1 VKNKEMDFNGKTVI
15 VTGSTRG
22 LGKAIAEKFA
32 ILGANIVINGTSQTV
47 YQTEEEF
54 REKGYRVSAVEGDI
68 SIPETAQKLIE
79 TAVNTFGTVDV
90 LVNNAG
96 LTRDKL
102 LMKMSVEDWE
112 KVLDINLKGAFL
124 CTKALSKLL
133 MKKRS
138 GTIINITS
146 VVGIMGNAGQANY
159 AASKAGLIGFTKSVA
174 KELGAWGIT
183 CNAIAPGLIETDMSA
198 QLSDEIKEKFIAMT
212 PLKRAGT
219 PSEVADAV
227 CFLASEQA
235 RYITGQV
242 IHIDGGMVM

>member
-1 VKNKEMDFNGKTVI
+1 MDFSGKTVI

-32 ILGANIVINGTSQTV
+32 SLGANVVINGTSKTV
-47 YQTEEEF
+47 FQTEEEF
-54 REKGYRVSAVEGDI
+54 VGKGYPVKAVEGDI
-68 SIPETAQKLIE
+68 SIPGKAQELIN
-79 TAVNTFGTVDV
+79 TAVETFGTVDI

-96 LTRDKL
+96 VVRDKL
-102 LMKMSVEDWE
+102 LMRMSEDDWDT
-112 KVLDINLKGAFL
+112 VLDINLKSAFL
-124 CTKALSKLL
+124 CTKALTKLL
-133 MKKRS
+133 MKKRQ
-138 GTIINITS
+138 GIIINITS

-159 AASKAGLIGFTKSVA
+159 AASKAGMIGFTKSVA
-174 KELGAWGIT
+174 KELGAWGIR
-183 CNAIAPGLIETDMSA
+183 CNAVAPGFIETDMST
-198 QLSDEIKEKFIAMT
+198 QLSEEIQEKYLAAI

-235 RYITGQV
+235 QYITGQV

>member
-1 VKNKEMDFNGKTVI
+1 MDFNGKTVI

-219 PSEVADAV
+219 PSEVSDAV

>member
-1 VKNKEMDFNGKTVI
+1 MKSKDMDFNGKTVI

-112 KVLDINLKGAFL
+112 KVLTLILKVLF
-124 CTKALSKLL
+124 
-133 MKKRS
+133 
-138 GTIINITS
+138 
-146 VVGIMGNAGQANY
+146 Y
-159 AASKAGLIGFTKSVA
+159 ARKPCQS
-174 KELGAWGIT
+174 
-183 CNAIAPGLIETDMSA
+183 C
-198 QLSDEIKEKFIAMT
+198 
-212 PLKRAGT
+212 
-219 PSEVADAV
+219 
-227 CFLASEQA
+227 
-235 RYITGQV
+235 
-242 IHIDGGMVM
+242 

>member
-1 VKNKEMDFNGKTVI
+1 MNFNGKTVI

-32 ILGANIVINGTSQTV
+32 QLGANVVINGTSETV
-47 YQTEEEF
+47 LNTQQEF
-54 REKGYRVSAVEGDI
+54 LQKGYQVKAAVGDI
-68 SIPETAQKLIE
+68 SIPEKAQELID
-79 TAVNTFGTVDV
+79 TAVAAFGTVDV

-96 LTRDKL
+96 VIRDKL
-102 LMKMSVEDWE
+102 LMKMSVEDWDT
-112 KVLDINLKGAFL
+112 VLDINLKGAFL
-124 CTKALSKLL
+124 CTKALTRLM
-133 MKKRS
+133 MKKRQ
-138 GTIINITS
+138 GCIINITS
-146 VVGIMGNAGQANY
+146 VVGVMGNAGQANY
-159 AASKAGLIGFTKSVA
+159 AASKAGMIGFTKSVA

-183 CNAIAPGLIETDMSA
+183 CNAVAPGFIETDMSD
-198 QLSDEIKEKFIAMT
+198 QLSDDIKEKYMAVI

-227 CFLASEQA
+227 CFLASESA